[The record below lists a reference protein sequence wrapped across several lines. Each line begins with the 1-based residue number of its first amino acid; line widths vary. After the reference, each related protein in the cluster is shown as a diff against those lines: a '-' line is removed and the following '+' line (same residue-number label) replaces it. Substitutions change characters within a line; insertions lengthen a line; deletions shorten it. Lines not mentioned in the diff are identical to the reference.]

1 MVSESCTHIR
11 LEWYHRIQ
19 DSLMCFCKV
28 LLVFVTFL
36 TEFFTVLV
44 VVGYYLLFNND
55 LMSCLF
61 AQGNHNPFSI
71 VIDEKSRGFRGFFI

>member
-1 MVSESCTHIR
+1 MFRETSVVTHTR

-44 VVGYYLLFNND
+44 LVGFYLLFNNE
-55 LMSCLF
+55 LI
-61 AQGNHNPFSI
+61 AHPFNKVTI
-71 VIDEKSRGFRGFFI
+71 TVLGFT